1 MSLAADLVQMA
12 VFLGALVCL
21 AAPLGAYM
29 ARVFAGEP
37 TRLDRWLRPTERL
50 VYRVSRVDP
59 REEMTWGT
67 YAVALLVF
75 TGMGILLLF
84 ALQLLQGRLPGNPQ
98 GFPGVSPLLAL
109 NTAVS
114 FVTNTNWQAYS
125 GEATMSYLTQMAGL
139 TVQNFLSA
147 ATGLAVA
154 LALTRGLARRSA
166 RTLGNFWVDLTRSV
180 LWVLLPLAVVLA
192 LALASQGVMQSFHP
206 YVAARTLEGASQ
218 TLPQGPVASQ
228 EAIKEL
234 GTNGGGFFNANS
246 AHPFENPS
254 PTTNLLEVLAILLIP
269 AALTFTF
276 GRMVGD
282 RRQGWALLGAMTLLF
297 VLALGCLYAVERS
310 GNPLLAA
317 QGVASPTAL
326 EGKEVRFG
334 LAGSALFATATTAAS
349 CGAVNTMHDSLT
361 PLGGLV
367 PLVQIMLGEVVYG
380 GVGSGLYGM
389 LVFVLLTVFI
399 VGLMVGRT
407 PEYLG
412 KKIEAREMKM
422 VVLAVLIPSA
432 ALLLGAAVAVVLPAG
447 LSALNNHGPHG
458 LSEIL
463 YAAASGAGNNGSAF
477 AGLNA
482 NTAFYNLLLAVLMLA
497 GRLGVI
503 LPVLAIAG
511 SLVAKRSVPPGP
523 GTFPTTGWLF
533 AILLAVVVLIVGA
546 LTFLP
551 AVSLGPI
558 VEHFL
563 MHAGQTF

>member
-1 MSLAADLVQMA
+1 
-12 VFLGALVCL
+12 
-21 AAPLGAYM
+21 
-29 ARVFAGEP
+29 
-37 TRLDRWLRPTERL
+37 
-50 VYRVSRVDP
+50 
-59 REEMTWGT
+59 
-67 YAVALLVF
+67 
-75 TGMGILLLF
+75 
-84 ALQLLQGRLPGNPQ
+84 
-98 GFPGVSPLLAL
+98 
-109 NTAVS
+109 
-114 FVTNTNWQAYS
+114 
-125 GEATMSYLTQMAGL
+125 
-139 TVQNFLSA
+139 
-147 ATGLAVA
+147 
-154 LALTRGLARRSA
+154 
-166 RTLGNFWVDLTRSV
+166 
-180 LWVLLPLAVVLA
+180 
-192 LALASQGVMQSFHP
+192 
-206 YVAARTLEGASQ
+206 
-218 TLPQGPVASQ
+218 
-228 EAIKEL
+228 
-234 GTNGGGFFNANS
+234 
-246 AHPFENPS
+246 
-254 PTTNLLEVLAILLIP
+254 
-269 AALTFTF
+269 
-276 GRMVGD
+276 MVGD

-297 VLALGCLYAVERS
+297 VLALGCLYAAERS
-310 GNPLLAA
+310 VNPLLAA

-326 EGKEVRFG
+326 EGKGVRFG

-482 NTAFYNLLLAVLMLA
+482 NNAFYNLLLAVLMLA

-511 SLVAKRSVPPGP
+511 SLVAKQSVPPGP

-533 AILLAVVVLIVGA
+533 VILLAVVVLIVGA